1 MSFLGRLWCGL
12 RNKHD
17 WQPDRDSEDGHVYAY
32 TCTRC
37 GARFKG
43 HAGRWGSS
51 GAGAYGGDGGSGMGY
66 GDGGGSG
73 MGYGDGGGGGGDTG

>member
-51 GAGAYGGDGGSGMGY
+51 GAGAYGGSGMGH